1 MQFNF
6 VMNDRIPEQMTDE
19 EGAMI
24 EPLTVAVY
32 ACRRAQV
39 TVGKTVLIT
48 GAGPIGLFNI
58 MVAKAL
64 GAEQVVV
71 TGNHCIHKTLIFKI

>member
-1 MQFNF
+1 
-6 VMNDRIPEQMTDE
+6 MTNE

-32 ACRRAQV
+32 ACKRAQV
-39 TVGKTVLIT
+39 TVGKDVLIT

-64 GAEQVVV
+64 GANQVLV
-71 TGNHCIHKTLIFKI
+71 TGKQKT

>member
-1 MQFNF
+1 LINKKNLKKYNF
-6 VMNDRIPEQMTDE
+6 ILNYRIPDNMSNE

-32 ACRRAQV
+32 ACKRSQV
-39 TVGKTVLIT
+39 TVGKDVLIT
-48 GAGPIGLFNI
+48 GAGPIGLFNT

-64 GAEQVVV
+64 GANQVLV
-71 TGNHCIHKTLIFKI
+71 TGIQKT

>member
-1 MQFNF
+1 MSN
-6 VMNDRIPEQMTDE
+6 E

-32 ACRRAQV
+32 ACKRAQV
-39 TVGKTVLIT
+39 TVGKDVLIT

-64 GAEQVVV
+64 GANQVLV
-71 TGNHCIHKTLIFKI
+71 TGIQKKNNEKKIHSLE